1 MAVFKRNLTSKILE
15 EQSAKVIAQKDYPI
29 SILEVGCGNGNISL
43 NLAKQYPE
51 HSFFASDISTEAI
64 LEARKTDSDS
74 VTFVVSPGLDAWL
87 DQKFDLVICDISA
100 ISEEI
105 ANLSDWYEGISCNTG
120 INGLDIVM
128 PIIKDVKNILNPK
141 GIFIIP
147 IISLCNV
154 KLQKQALNSVFL
166 SIDYSQKVT
175 WPMPKDLLLNMK
187 KNSIS
192 LDSDYLDIER
202 KFDLAVASTYA
213 GICYL

>member
-15 EQSAKVIAQKDYPI
+15 DQSSLVIYKKTSPI
-29 SILEVGCGNGNISL
+29 SVLEVGCGNGNISL
-43 NLAKQYPE
+43 NLAKRFPKHAY
-51 HSFFASDISTEAI
+51 SASDISSEAI
-64 LEARKTDSDS
+64 LQAKHVENNS
-74 VTFVVSPGLDAWL
+74 VNFMVSPGIDAWL
-87 DQKFDLVICDISA
+87 NQKFDLVICDISA
-100 ISEEI
+100 ISEKI
-105 ANLSDWYEGISCNTG
+105 AKLSEWYDGVSCRTG
-120 INGLDIVM
+120 VDGLDVVIPV
-128 PIIKDVKNILNPK
+128 IQNVKNILNPK

-166 SIDYSQKVT
+166 SIDYSQKVN

>member
-1 MAVFKRNLTSKILE
+1 
-15 EQSAKVIAQKDYPI
+15 
-29 SILEVGCGNGNISL
+29 
-43 NLAKQYPE
+43 
-51 HSFFASDISTEAI
+51 
-64 LEARKTDSDS
+64 
-74 VTFVVSPGLDAWL
+74 
-87 DQKFDLVICDISA
+87 
-100 ISEEI
+100 
-105 ANLSDWYEGISCNTG
+105 
-120 INGLDIVM
+120 M

-166 SIDYSQKVT
+166 SIDYSQKVN

-202 KFDLAVASTYA
+202 
-213 GICYL
+213 